1 MACREHLMQVD
12 RGQPMIQ
19 PAMTAMTAIVARV
32 GMGGKSSPGAL
43 A

>member
-1 MACREHLMQVD
+1 MACQEHLMQVD

-19 PAMTAMTAIVARV
+19 PAMTAIVAQV